1 MSPNI
6 LIVDDEELVLKS
18 LQRVFRK
25 EGYNL
30 YFATNGQ
37 KALEIME
44 DVPIDLILSDQRM
57 PGMTGTELLKIVKE
71 KWPNTIRVIISGY
84 ADFEAVLSAINEGE
98 VYRFVTKPWEDNS
111 LRALVRRAL
120 EQGKVVKIFNKLVE
134 HIKSVTP
141 EHEVKT
147 SYFSE
152 KGKFVA
158 RIEDHK
164 KGMNEK
170 DIACLLKCVFDFFH
184 TTDQNSDIAVLSS
197 MLVKQMGR
205 LTLITEV
212 GEGTRLT
219 IDMPVE
225 SKEEEKKDEE

>member
-1 MSPNI
+1 MSPNV

-25 EGYNL
+25 EGYNM
-30 YFATNGQ
+30 YFASNAQ

-71 KWPNTIRVIISGY
+71 KWPDTIRVIISGY

-98 VYRFVTKPWEDNS
+98 VYRFITKPWEDNS

-134 HIKSVTP
+134 QIKTTAP
-141 EHEVKT
+141 QHEVKT
-147 SYFSE
+147 SYYSE
-152 KGKFVA
+152 KGNFVA
-158 RIEDHK
+158 KIEDHS
-164 KGMNEK
+164 KGMSEK
-170 DIACLLKCVFDFFH
+170 DIACLLRCIFDFFQQADE
-184 TTDQNSDIAVLSS
+184 TSEIAVLSS

-205 LTLITEV
+205 LTLTTEV
-212 GEGTRLT
+212 GEGTKLT
-219 IDMPVE
+219 IDIPIE
-225 SKEEEKKDEE
+225 SQEEVKKNEK